1 MGYFPFF
8 VDIEGKRG
16 LIVGGGEVARR
27 KVSKLLPF
35 GPRLTVIAPVIAEEL
50 LESKEVTCVQ
60 RFFCKEDIQ
69 GQMFVIA
76 ASDEADVNREVGKL
90 CREKNIPVN
99 VADEKEACS
108 FLFPALVKEGKL
120 TVGIST
126 AGVSPAMAGRLR
138 SSVEAALPCDIGEE
152 LERLADL
159 REQVKMTVP
168 VREHRGEIL
177 RQAAQN
183 YMDGTFREERG
194 EKGKV
199 ILTGAGCGAYDLI
212 TVRGLNAVRN
222 AQVLVYDDLID
233 ERLLSHAGESCEKI
247 YVGKRSGKHSMP
259 QDEINAFLI
268 AKAKE
273 GKMVV
278 RLKGGDPF
286 VFGRGGEEMLALKQA
301 GIEVEEIP
309 GISSAVAVPAA
320 AGIPVT
326 HRGISQSFHVITGHG
341 AWGSP
346 AENPETL
353 AALEGT
359 LIFLMGLGNIEKLT
373 EDLIACGKP
382 ESTPAAVI
390 RGGFGNTVQAI
401 RGCLGNIA
409 ERTKQSGLMP
419 PAVIVIGESAGMD
432 LCGNVPVLEEIKGK
446 EPSY

>member
-8 VDIEGKRG
+8 MDIEGQKG
-16 LIVGGGEVARR
+16 LIVGGGAVAGR

-35 GPRLTVIAPVIAEEL
+35 GPRLTVVAPIIAKEL
-50 LESKEVTCVQ
+50 LENSAITCVQ
-60 RFFCKEDIQ
+60 RTFCKEDIQ

-76 ASDEADVNREVGKL
+76 ASDEADVNREVGRL

-126 AGVSPAMAGRLR
+126 EGVSPAMAGRIR
-138 SSVEAALPCDIGEE
+138 SSVEAVLPCDVGEE
-152 LERLADL
+152 LDRLAEL
-159 REQVKMTVP
+159 RDQVKKTVP

-183 YMDGTFREERG
+183 YMDGVPWEE

-199 ILTGAGCGAYDLI
+199 ILAGAGCGAYDLI

-233 ERLLSHAGESCEKI
+233 ERLLSHAGEGCEKI

-259 QDEINAFLI
+259 QEEINALLI

-273 GKMVV
+273 GKRVV

-286 VFGRGGEEMLALKQA
+286 VFGRGGEEILALKQA
-301 GIEVEEIP
+301 GIETEEIP

-341 AWGSP
+341 AEGGP
-346 AENPETL
+346 TEKPETL
-353 AALEGT
+353 AALKGT

-373 EDLIACGKP
+373 KDLIACGKP
-382 ESTPAAVI
+382 ENTPAAVI
-390 RGGFGNTVQAI
+390 RGGFDDTAQTI
-401 RGCLGNIA
+401 RGCLGDIA
-409 ERTKQSGLMP
+409 AKTKQSGLAS

-432 LCGNVPVLEEIKGK
+432 LF
-446 EPSY
+446 Y

>member
-8 VDIEGKRG
+8 MDVEGKSG

-35 GPRLTVIAPVIAEEL
+35 GPRLTVVAPVIAEEL
-50 LESKEVTCVQ
+50 LENREITCVQ
-60 RFFCKEDIQ
+60 RSFCKEDIQ
-69 GQMFVIA
+69 GRMFVIA
-76 ASDEADVNREVGKL
+76 ASDEADVNWEVGRL

-108 FLFPALVKEGKL
+108 FLFPALVKAGKL

-126 AGVSPAMAGRLR
+126 AGVSPAMAGRIR
-138 SSVEAALPCDIGEE
+138 SSVEEILPCDIGEE
-152 LERLADL
+152 LDRLADL
-159 REQVKMTVP
+159 RKQVKSMVP
-168 VREHRGEIL
+168 DRDQRGEIL
-177 RQAAQN
+177 RQAVQD
-183 YMDGTFREERG
+183 YMDGTFRAESV

-222 AQVLVYDDLID
+222 AQVLIYDDLID
-233 ERLLSHAGESCEKI
+233 ERLLSHAGDSCEKI
-247 YVGKRSGKHSMP
+247 YVGKRSGRHSMP
-259 QDEINAFLI
+259 QDEINALLI

-286 VFGRGGEEMLALKQA
+286 VFGRGGEEILALKKA
-301 GIEVEEIP
+301 GIEAEEIP
-309 GISSAVAVPAA
+309 GISSAVAAPAA

-326 HRGISQSFHVITGHG
+326 HRGTSQSFHVITGHR
-341 AWGSP
+341 AANSP
-346 AENPETL
+346 AENMETL

-359 LIFLMGLGNIEKLT
+359 LVFLMGLENIKEITKG
-373 EDLIACGKP
+373 LIAGGKS

-390 RGGFGNTVQAI
+390 RGGFDNTTQTI
-401 RGCLGNIA
+401 RGCLGNIS
-409 ERTKQSGLMP
+409 EKTKRFGVTP
-419 PAVIVIGESAGMD
+419 PAVIVIGECAGMD
-432 LCGNVPVLEEIKGK
+432 LFGNISVLDK
-446 EPSY
+446 

>member
-8 VDIEGKRG
+8 VNIEGKSG

-27 KVSKLLPF
+27 KVLKLLPF
-35 GPRLTVIAPVIAEEL
+35 GPCLTVVAPMIEEEL
-50 LESKEVTCVQ
+50 LENKAVTCVQ
-60 RFFCKEDIQ
+60 RAFRKEDIR

-76 ASDEADVNREVGKL
+76 ASDEADVNREVGRL

-108 FLFPALVKEGKL
+108 FLFPALVREGRL

-126 AGVSPAMAGRLR
+126 EGASPSMAGRIR
-138 SSVEAALPCDIGEE
+138 SSVEASLPHGIGEE
-152 LERLADL
+152 LERLANL
-159 REQVKMTVP
+159 REQVKKEVP
-168 VREHRGEIL
+168 AREHRTEIL
-177 RQAAQN
+177 KQAAQN
-183 YMDGTFREERG
+183 YAGGTSRASG
-194 EKGKV
+194 QEKGKV
-199 ILTGAGCGAYDLI
+199 ILAGAGCGAYDLI
-212 TVRGLNAVRN
+212 TVRGMNAVRN
-222 AQVLVYDDLID
+222 AQVLVYDDLMD

-259 QDEINAFLI
+259 QEEINALLI

-273 GKMVV
+273 GKLVV

-286 VFGRGGEEMLALKQA
+286 VFGRGGEEVLALRQA

-326 HRGISQSFHVITGHG
+326 HRGISRSFHVITGHG
-341 AWGSP
+341 AEGSVTERME
-346 AENPETL
+346 AL

-359 LIFLMGLGNIEKLT
+359 LIFLMGLGNIEEIT
-373 EDLIACGKP
+373 EGLIACGK
-382 ESTPAAVI
+382 SKNTPATVI
-390 RGGFGNTVQAI
+390 WGGFDGSVQTV

-409 ERTKQSGLMP
+409 EKTRRSGLMS
-419 PAVIVIGESAGMD
+419 PAVIVIGESAGLD
-432 LCGNVPVLEEIKGK
+432 LFGNVTNLEE
-446 EPSY
+446 